1 VFAGPATEVFDTH
14 GASPQPAGMRPGGK
28 SMSETAIRVARQ
40 ETRAP
45 VRAHRSRYLPSIS
58 SRSGLSSSRGLAGRA
73 EEVDKADPKEL
84 S

>member
-1 VFAGPATEVFDTH
+1 
-14 GASPQPAGMRPGGK
+14 
-28 SMSETAIRVARQ
+28 MSETAIRVARQ